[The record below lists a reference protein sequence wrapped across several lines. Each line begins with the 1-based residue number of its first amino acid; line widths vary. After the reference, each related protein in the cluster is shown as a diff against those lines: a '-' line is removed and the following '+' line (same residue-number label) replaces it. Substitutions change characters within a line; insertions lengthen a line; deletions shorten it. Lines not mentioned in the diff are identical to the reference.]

1 MIKTII
7 AILILVLI
15 SSCSSQEKSILAL
28 STNKEVARFLKKNV
42 EKRYT
47 FKEVFNREKEL
58 DLEDFQDFVKKVD
71 LNNDGAI
78 DLFVDSFYGDPII
91 VLAKPDGLYKEITI
105 DLNSNTSDSQDQY
118 TRIDSII
125 TINKETVFFTSLME
139 FNFNSKES
147 FTDTLIK
154 TDTLIIKFDELLS
167 YENTSNNFKKIEKII
182 FETDN
187 CYGLCPVFKLEI
199 QKDGNISYTGIEHTE
214 FLGKLNSTIDS
225 QELIELFG
233 IIEYS
238 LIYKLENDY
247 SINWTHHQAGNL
259 KINYLDGSIKE
270 IRDYGLQGTRELR
283 LIYDRLFEINNNI
296 K

>member
-1 MIKTII
+1 MKPFI

-15 SSCSSQEKSILAL
+15 SSCSSQEKSIQAL
-28 STNKEVARFLKKNV
+28 NTNREVTRFLKKNV
-42 EKRYT
+42 DRCYT

-58 DLEDFQDFVKKVD
+58 DLEDFKDFVKKAD
-71 LNNDGAI
+71 LNNDGTI
-78 DLFVDSFYGDPII
+78 DLLVDSFYGDPII
-91 VLAKPDGLYKEITI
+91 VLAKPDGLYKEISI
-105 DLNSNTSDSQDQY
+105 DLNSNTPDSQDQY
-118 TRIDSII
+118 TRIDSIT
-125 TINKETVFFTSLME
+125 TINKQTVFLTSLMNI
-139 FNFNSKES
+139 NFNSKES
-147 FTDTLIK
+147 NTDTLIK

-167 YENTSNNFKKIEKII
+167 YENTSHNFKKIENII
-182 FETDN
+182 FQTDN

-247 SINWTHHQAGNL
+247 SINWTHYQTGNL

-283 LIYDRLFEINNNI
+283 LIYDRLFEINKNM

>member
-1 MIKTII
+1 MMKTII
-7 AILILVLI
+7 TILILVLI

-28 STNKEVARFLKKNV
+28 NTNKEVASFLKKNV
-42 EKRYT
+42 DKRYT

-71 LNNDGAI
+71 FNNDGAI
-78 DLFVDSFYGDPII
+78 DLFVDSFYSDPII
-91 VLAKPDGLYKEITI
+91 VLAKPDGLYKGITI
-105 DLNSNTSDSQDQY
+105 DLNSNTPDSQDQY
-118 TRIDSII
+118 TRIDSLI
-125 TINKETVFFTSLME
+125 TINKETVLLTSLME

-167 YENTSNNFKKIEKII
+167 YENTSNDFKKIEGII
-182 FETDN
+182 FETDK

-238 LIYKLENDY
+238 LVYKLENDY
-247 SINWTHHQAGNL
+247 SINWTHHQTGKL
-259 KINYLDGSIKE
+259 KITYLDGSVKE

-283 LIYDRLFEINNNI
+283 LIYDRLFEINKNI